1 MDNRDEKGRFT
12 EGHPGGPGKPKGSI
26 SLVAILKRQLEKIDP
41 LYDKSTAEALIEQ
54 YLQKAME
61 EGDGQAIRDMMDR
74 TDGKP
79 KQEHAIEGHVEIH
92 FDSEDEEL

>member
-1 MDNRDEKGRFT
+1 MAREDTQFKPGESGNPTGR
-12 EGHPGGPGKPKGSI
+12 PPGSI

-79 KQEHAIEGHVEIH
+79 TNRHEIEGNVEIH
-92 FDSEDEEL
+92 FDVEDEGL